1 MKALTK
7 ILTGAAAAALTV
19 TAASPASAQIFGR
32 DRYDRG
38 GIDTGDIITGV
49 AVVGGIAAILGAFN
63 RDGDRYGYDNR
74 YRYRNDYQNAVNAC
88 GAEAERYGQGGQVS
102 ITDIDRRNTNSY
114 RVRGVIDAGYNN
126 YGSYGS
132 YGRYDARAD
141 RYGRYDPRSEGYG
154 RYDPRAGNY
163 GRYDVRSDRYGRN
176 DRYGQNDRYG
186 RYDQRVEFACTA
198 HANGRVTDF
207 DIDRRY

>member
-7 ILTGAAAAALTV
+7 FFTGAAAAALTV

-38 GIDTGDIITGV
+38 GIDAGDIITGV

-88 GAEAERYGQGGQVS
+88 GSEAQRYGQGGQVS
-102 ITDIDRRNTNSY
+102 ITDIDRRNSNSY
-114 RVRGVIDAGYNN
+114 RVRGVIDAGNN
-126 YGSYGS
+126 NYGS
-132 YGRYDARAD
+132 YGRYDPRA
-141 RYGRYDPRSEGYG
+141 EGYG
-154 RYDPRAGNY
+154 RYDPRAGSY